1 MATARPKTEAE
12 PKGEKT
18 VIEEPKISM
27 YDKVD
32 YMLEL
37 DWSNPKAN
45 EIQFVSVPDG
55 RGGDYTAYI
64 KRGEV
69 VKIPRF
75 VARFLNQQQRDE
87 RAARL
92 RHLAMADE
100 WRRKLSEA

>member
-1 MATARPKTEAE
+1 MATAKPKTEAE
-12 PKGEKT
+12 EKT

-69 VKIPRF
+69 VKIPRY
-75 VARFLNQQQRDE
+75 VARFLDQQQRDE

>member
-1 MATARPKTEAE
+1 MATAKPKTEAE
-12 PKGEKT
+12 PKEEKT
-18 VIEEPKISM
+18 VVEEPKVSL

-45 EIQFVSVPDG
+45 EMQFVSVPDG
-55 RGGDYTAYI
+55 RGGEYTAYI

-69 VKIPRF
+69 VKIPRY
-75 VARFLNQQQRDE
+75 VARFLDQQQRDE

-100 WRRKLSEA
+100 WRRKSSEA